1 MEQELIYS
9 NKNGALHKRP
19 RLTKLTEARKKA
31 GYKSQYKIAK
41 DLGITQTE
49 YCSYESGKKE
59 MPEKI
64 ANKLSALLNISVK
77 EIKSVDYANEKLSDD
92 ATKVLEKIFKML
104 SELELWQL
112 NQLDETITDMSL
124 INGVIKYRKL
134 LQANI
139 KKLKKNVKRLK
150 GIIILEEDYNL
161 LLVDAINL
169 NNVSNLSIHYET
181 MLTLIDIGLLPENQL
196 KDFIKYFNIIK

>member
-1 MEQELIYS
+1 
-9 NKNGALHKRP
+9 
-19 RLTKLTEARKKA
+19 
-31 GYKSQYKIAK
+31 
-41 DLGITQTE
+41 
-49 YCSYESGKKE
+49 

-92 ATKVLEKIFKML
+92 ATKALEKIFKML
-104 SELELWQL
+104 GELELWQL
-112 NQLDETITDMSL
+112 NQLDEAITDMSL
-124 INGVIKYRKL
+124 MNGVIKYRKL

-150 GIIILEEDYNL
+150 GITILEEDYNL
-161 LLVDAINL
+161 LLVDIINL
-169 NNVSNLSIHYET
+169 NNLSNLSIHYET

-196 KDFIKYFNIIK
+196 KDFIKYFSIIK